1 MSYSHTRSTTCGAL
15 LLALAGLAKLSSGQA
30 AAAAPADAAAAQIV
44 IETRQAGFKKM
55 GAAMKSIVEQ
65 SKTDAPDKAR
75 MAAAAQVIDSYTA
88 DISGWF
94 PAGSGPE
101 AGVDTDA
108 LPYIWEARAKFDS
121 ITGQLGPEAKNL
133 QTALSGDDLAAIR
146 AQVKTLSGVCSTCHR
161 SYRAD

>member
-1 MSYSHTRSTTCGAL
+1 MSHSHTRSTTGAAL
-15 LLALAGLAKLSSGQA
+15 LLALVGLAALSSGQA
-30 AAAAPADAAAAQIV
+30 ATPADAAAAQTV
-44 IETRQAGFKKM
+44 IDARQAGFKKM

-75 MAAAAQVIDSYTA
+75 MAAAAQVIGSYTA

-108 LPYIWEARAKFDS
+108 LPYIWEARAKFDA